1 MMPLIGLAKT
11 VLGMGANVLNNRTER
26 IQNKDNIQGRIAL
39 AKQEGQDRIE
49 LSLAEWENLKAKNE
63 NGEWKDEFVTVIIL
77 TPFITSMVGALLA
90 PFGLPE
96 LAEAS
101 TNQFVAIKDMG
112 IDYSLILVMVI
123 SAAIGIRAWKK

>member
-1 MMPLIGLAKT
+1 MIPLLNLAKT
-11 VLGMGANVLNNRTER
+11 LIGVGSNVLNKRTER
-26 IQNKDNIQGRIAL
+26 IQNKDNIAGRIAL

-77 TPFITSMVGALLA
+77 TPFITSMLGALLA
-90 PFGLPE
+90 PFGLTE

-101 TNQFVAIKDMG
+101 TNQFMAIKDMG

>member
-1 MMPLIGLAKT
+1 MMPLINLAKT
-11 VLGMGANVLNNRTER
+11 IIGVGSNVITKRTER
-26 IQNKDNIQGRIAL
+26 LENKDNIAGRIAL

-49 LSLAEWENLKAKNE
+49 LSLAEWENLKAQNQ

-77 TPFITSMVGALLA
+77 TPFITSMLGALLA
-90 PFGLPE
+90 PFGLTE

-101 TNQFVAIKDMG
+101 TNQFTAINNMG